1 MHGISLR
8 EDAWLGD
15 RLGRKA
21 FHADIAAD
29 GWDPQAAAR
38 LLAPALRG
46 ESVFVD
52 VSVDAA
58 RLDVVRGC
66 EDLGFRVADT
76 NLRFERLGAPPR
88 RDCPMRPRPAR
99 PEDRDGVT
107 ALARRAFT
115 SSRFHRDPLLSKD
128 CADAVKAAW
137 AANFFAGQR
146 GDGLLVAEADG
157 QVAGFLLYLCRQGM
171 MVIDLV
177 AVDAPWRAMG
187 LGTSL
192 VAEAFAA
199 SGQAGLVVGT
209 QAANLPAL
217 RLYQSLGFR
226 LAGVKYVLHHHGN
239 QHAYRA

>member
-8 EDAWLGD
+8 EDEWLGD
-15 RLGRKA
+15 KLGRKA
-21 FHADIAAD
+21 FHVEIPE
-29 GWDPQAAAR
+29 GVWDQREAAR
-38 LLAPALRG
+38 QLAPALRAA
-46 ESVFVD
+46 SVFVD
-52 VSVDAA
+52 VSVDAG
-58 RLDVVRGC
+58 RLDVVRAC

-76 NLRFERLGAPPR
+76 NLRFERLGSPPR
-88 RDCPMRPRPAR
+88 KDCRMGPRPAR
-99 PEDRDGVT
+99 PEDREGVT
-107 ALARRAFT
+107 ALARRAFAN
-115 SSRFHRDPLLSKD
+115 SRFHRDPFLSKD

-137 AANFFAGQR
+137 AANFFAGRR

-199 SGQAGLVVGT
+199 SGQTGLVVGT

-226 LAGVKYVLHHHGN
+226 LAGVQYVLHHHGN
-239 QHAYRA
+239 QHAYWA